1 VDDRWGSIGEAGDIL
16 IIIAVIRIMVAIVPL
31 RRAADPVASKW
42 LPHRGCMRE
51 TSAEIGIAGAA
62 AATAAMRARR
72 AGRSPARPLPRRQ
85 AACLAGGSSER
96 GPGTLF
102 EK

>member
-1 VDDRWGSIGEAGDIL
+1 MDDRWGSIGETGDIL

-42 LPHRGCMRE
+42 FPHYGYARNKRGYRVCRRCGRDRGVA
-51 TSAEIGIAGAA
+51 SSPRGALARAA
-62 AATAAMRARR
+62 A
-72 AGRSPARPLPRRQ
+72 PRRQ